1 MVLTSTAPG
10 LRYATALFP
19 LPLMPVRRPFGSVA
33 SDASGCAQGG
43 VCYRQGLP
51 ATLRV
56 GTFPNG
62 GATAPGRRE
71 TLCAAA
77 RRPSSLRRAGMPL
90 GCALMT
96 TNSQATPSFAV
107 HIPDAELEPEP
118 LDPAQIVSGD
128 PAVTGKVL
136 WESADGKQLR
146 GIWQITPGVVT
157 DTEANELFVVVSGR
171 ATIEVEGGDVIEVGP
186 GDAAVLR
193 EGDRTTWTVH
203 ETLRKAY
210 HISL

>member
-1 MVLTSTAPG
+1 
-10 LRYATALFP
+10 
-19 LPLMPVRRPFGSVA
+19 
-33 SDASGCAQGG
+33 
-43 VCYRQGLP
+43 
-51 ATLRV
+51 
-56 GTFPNG
+56 
-62 GATAPGRRE
+62 
-71 TLCAAA
+71 
-77 RRPSSLRRAGMPL
+77 
-90 GCALMT
+90 MT
-96 TNSQATPSFAV
+96 TYDQVPASFAV
-107 HIPDAELEPEP
+107 HIPDAELVPEP

-128 PAVTGKVL
+128 PVVTGRVL

-171 ATIEVEGGDVIEVGP
+171 ATVEVEGGATLEIGP
-186 GDAAVLR
+186 GDACVLR